1 MDDQII
7 DALKD
12 EFSDQNLVE
21 LTVTVSVANLV
32 NRINNGLNIP
42 LEE

>member
-1 MDDQII
+1 MSNEVI
-7 DALKD
+7 DALKS

-21 LTVTVSVANLV
+21 LTVTVSVANMV

>member
-1 MDDQII
+1 VDDQVIET
-7 DALKD
+7 LKE

-21 LTVTVSVANLV
+21 LTVTVSVANLT